1 MLSKGTEWNENFCR
15 EWTETHWRCLLILPA
30 ETVTTLHK
38 INTKMGALLR
48 IHSLIDPT
56 VLYWVPVTCLQQTVK
71 PNIECGTKSLGY
83 RNLTAILLST
93 LLSVPKLLVPWFSHL
108 QNGANSVLL
117 SIAFIMARTKCV
129 TITQVT
135 TCDLLR
141 NENGLLQT
149 PVEPFL
155 LHNTACAATLWSVTE
170 MKLLEAASFLTQL
183 CFWRVTYSKLYY
195 SKVWIYI

>member
-1 MLSKGTEWNENFCR
+1 MKIFVENGQKHIEDVYLFC
-15 EWTETHWRCLLILPA
+15 LQKLN
-30 ETVTTLHK
+30 TLYK

-71 PNIECGTKSLGY
+71 PNIECGTKSLGC

-117 SIAFIMARTKCV
+117 SIALSW
-129 TITQVT
+129 Q
-135 TCDLLR
+135 
-141 NENGLLQT
+141 GLNVL
-149 PVEPFL
+149 L
-155 LHNTACAATLWSVTE
+155 LH
-170 MKLLEAASFLTQL
+170 KLLHVTCLEMRMACYKHQWSPSYYIIQHALPRSDRFLRWN
-183 CFWRVTYSKLYY
+183 F
-195 SKVWIYI
+195 